1 LFSFEYTNSIN
12 LKASFKYIILA
23 ISLLTFH
30 LFFGQNF
37 ERINEL
43 KLKIQE
49 ENNTQSK
56 VNQLL
61 ELSVLLQKSNP
72 DESFTY
78 ALECLTLSK
87 SIHFN
92 KGKIN
97 AYFIIGEIEMA
108 RLDYQK
114 AAISFKNA
122 LDISIS
128 YGDSKGIAKAQIKVG
143 NLYLEQKEFETAK
156 NYFAQTL
163 VIGKKTK
170 SNTIQAMAN
179 IAFGDLNFKQE
190 KYFLAKEY
198 YLLAEDFISST
209 KDRALKIDVFLKT
222 GLILKQIGEKEEA
235 LVYFKK
241 ALKISE
247 ALKDKRLQAQSCFEI
262 GVLNQELDRPD
273 EALLFLKTSL
283 GLAIEGSDEEFIK
296 QGYKTIA
303 NTYEENKNFEEAYEY
318 LKFYSAIKDTR
329 QISELEAQLDLLEKN
344 KEIELITKEKN
355 LHKEQARV
363 EKFYKRMGYIVALVI
378 LGLSIFL
385 FMSLRQRDRINSQ
398 LKKATKEANQSRID
412 KEEFFAYTNHEIRTP
427 LNAVVGMSKILS
439 ETKLDKRQKKYLG
452 TIKSSAQNILFLVND
467 VLDLSKIEKGGLEF
481 EKIDFSLH
489 EIVNQIVESLSF
501 KKFEKDVDLKIEIS
515 EDLPKALI
523 GDPVRFNQVLLNL
536 ADNALKFTKQGEVK
550 IKLSIID
557 EVATKLRVKF
567 EVLDT
572 GIGIHEEMLD
582 SIFDSYKQ
590 EHVSTT
596 RQYGGTGLGLSIS
609 RLLVDAM
616 GGRLQVESELNQGS
630 NFYFDIWITKSTMV
644 LSGSEHSIDPATIE
658 TLQNVDLLVVDDNQL
673 NREIFIDLLASSEHN
688 VNVSTAYNGQDAL
701 DQVQEK
707 NFDFILMDI
716 QMPIMNGYEATKEI
730 RKLTLEQKN
739 KTPIIAM
746 TAHVLKGVAQKCLDS
761 GMNSS
766 LSKPVNIRVLM
777 TTIKE
782 LIPSEKFKRNT
793 IQKDIQPNVTKSNSA
808 INLSGLFEMTN
819 NKHEKVLKYVNMI
832 LKNLPLD
839 FSELKNHLI
848 SENWAEVKK
857 KAHKIKGSLGY
868 VGAERIKNEIL
879 YLEGIDLNQ
888 INKEEINQQTSAVD
902 QEIILILKELENFK

>member
-1 LFSFEYTNSIN
+1 MFSFEKSNILN
-12 LKASFKYIILA
+12 LKAFLKYLFLT
-23 ISLLTFH
+23 ISLLNFQSY
-30 LFFGQNF
+30 LGQNF
-37 ERINEL
+37 EKINEL
-43 KLKIQE
+43 KSSVQE
-49 ENNTQSK
+49 ESNTQSK
-56 VNQLL
+56 INKLL
-61 ELSVLLQKSNP
+61 ELSALLQKSNP
-72 DESFTY
+72 EESLTY
-78 ALECLTLSK
+78 ALECLTLSR

-97 AYFIIGEIEMA
+97 AYFIIGELEMA
-108 RLDYQK
+108 RLNYRK
-114 AAISFKNA
+114 AATSFKNA
-122 LDISIS
+122 LEISIS
-128 YGDSKGIAKAQIKVG
+128 YGDSKGIAKAQIKLG
-143 NLYLEQKEFETAK
+143 NLYIEQKEFDTAK
-156 NYFAQTL
+156 NYFSQTL
-163 VIGKKTK
+163 AIGKKTK

-179 IAFGDLNFKQE
+179 LAFGDLNFEQE

-198 YLLAEDFISST
+198 YIIAEEFISTT
-209 KDRALKIDVFLKT
+209 KDGILKVEIYLKS
-222 GLILKQIGEKEEA
+222 GLILEKIGEKSEA
-235 LVYFKK
+235 LIKLKK
-241 ALKISE
+241 ALTVSE
-247 ALKDKRLQAQSCFEI
+247 AIKNKKLQARTCYEI
-262 GVLNQELDRPD
+262 GVINQELNRPD

-283 GLAIEGSDEEFIK
+283 GLAIEVSDEESIK

-303 NTYEENKNFEEAYEY
+303 NTYEENKNYKEAYEY

-329 QISELEAQLDLLEKN
+329 QISELEAQLKLLEKN

-385 FMSLRQRDRINSQ
+385 FMSLKQRDRINAQ
-398 LKKATKEANQSRID
+398 LTQATKEANQSRID

-489 EIVNQIVESLSF
+489 EIVNQIVDSLSF
-501 KKFEKDVDLKIEIS
+501 KKFEKDVNLKIEIP
-515 EDLPKALI
+515 EELPKVLI
-523 GDPVRFNQVLLNL
+523 GDPVRFNQILLNL

-557 EVATKLRVKF
+557 EVKSKVRVKF
-567 EVLDT
+567 EVIDT
-572 GIGIHEEMLD
+572 GIGIQEEMLD

-616 GGRLQVESELNQGS
+616 GGQLKVQSRLNKGS
-630 NFYFDIWITKSTMV
+630 NFYFDVWITKST
-644 LSGSEHSIDPATIE
+644 LIFNDSEQSIDTVTAN
-658 TLQNVDLLVVDDNQL
+658 TLQNVNILIVDDNQL
-673 NREIFIDLLASSEHN
+673 NREIFIDFLASPENN
-688 VNVSTAYNGQDAL
+688 VNVFTAHNGQDAL
-701 DQVQEK
+701 EQIQEK

-716 QMPIMNGYEATKEI
+716 QMPIMNGYEATIEI
-730 RKLTLEQKN
+730 RKLATEQK
-739 KTPIIAM
+739 KRTPIIAM
-746 TAHVLKGVAQKCLDS
+746 TAHVLKGVAQKCIDS
-761 GMNSS
+761 GMDSS
-766 LSKPVNIRVLM
+766 LSKPVNIRILM

-782 LIPSEKFKRNT
+782 LLPEEKFKQKQSEKETKNIET
-793 IQKDIQPNVTKSNSA
+793 INKSV
-808 INLSGLFEMTN
+808 INLSGLFEMAN
-819 NKHEKVLKYVNMI
+819 NKHEKVLKYVTMI
-832 LKNLPLD
+832 LKNLPSD
-839 FSELKNHLI
+839 FSELKEHLAT
-848 SENWAEVKK
+848 ENWEDLKK

-868 VGAERIKNEIL
+868 VGAERIKDEIL

-888 INKEEINQQTSAVD
+888 INKKEINKQTSIVD
-902 QEIILILKELENFK
+902 QEIILILKQLENFK